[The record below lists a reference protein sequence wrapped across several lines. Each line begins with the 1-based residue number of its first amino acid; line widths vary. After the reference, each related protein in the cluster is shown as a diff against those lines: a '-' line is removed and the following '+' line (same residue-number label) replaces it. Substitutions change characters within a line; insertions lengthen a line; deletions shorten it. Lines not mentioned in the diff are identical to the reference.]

1 MRFGEIIA
9 MPLGVRAAALRRLDR
24 DVPRASGVGGGDVS
38 RAEHRYN
45 KNLAWWLFSGRLVNK
60 TGTVCIVR

>member
-9 MPLGVRAAALRRLDR
+9 TPLGVRAAALRGLDR

-45 KNLAWWLFSGRLVNK
+45 KKV
-60 TGTVCIVR
+60 